1 MDQNLIN
8 QLFQVCLIPMLG
20 ALTTFIV
27 IWIKAKSAELQKKTN
42 NDVLNKYVQ
51 MATDTITN
59 CVIATNQTYVNSLKE
74 QGKFDEAAQ
83 KEAFQRTYQAV
94 LLILSDDVKEY
105 LNNAFGDLNKYLQEK
120 IESTVNNYRTP
131 SNDLKQ

>member
-1 MDQNLIN
+1 MLIF
-8 QLFQVCLIPMLG
+8 L
-20 ALTTFIV
+20 
-27 IWIKAKSAELQKKTN
+27 AKNGILEQAKRMNDEEAKKKTN
-42 NDVLNKYVQ
+42 NDILNKYVQ

-83 KEAFQRTYQAV
+83 KEAFQKTYQAV
-94 LLILSDDVKEY
+94 LLILSDDAKEY

-131 SNDLKQ
+131 SDELKQ

>member
-42 NDVLNKYVQ
+42 NDILNKYVQ

-94 LLILSDDVKEY
+94 LLILSDDAKEY

-120 IESTVNNYRTP
+120 IESTVNNCRTP

>member
-42 NDVLNKYVQ
+42 NDILNKYVQ

-74 QGKFDEAAQ
+74 QGKFDETAQ

-94 LLILSDDVKEY
+94 LLILSDDAKEY

-120 IESTVNNYRTP
+120 IEATVNNYRTP
-131 SNDLKQ
+131 SDDLKQ

>member
-27 IWIKAKSAELQKKTN
+27 IWIKAKSTELQKKTN
-42 NDVLNKYVQ
+42 SDILNKYVQ

-94 LLILSDDVKEY
+94 LLILSDDAKEY

>member
-42 NDVLNKYVQ
+42 NDILNKYVQ

-94 LLILSDDVKEY
+94 LLILSDDAKEY
-105 LNNAFGDLNKYLQEK
+105 LNDAFGDLNKYLQEK
-120 IESTVNNYRTP
+120 IEATVNNYRTP
-131 SNDLKQ
+131 SDDLK

>member
-42 NDVLNKYVQ
+42 NDILNKYVQ

-94 LLILSDDVKEY
+94 LLILSDDAKEY

-120 IESTVNNYRTP
+120 IEFTVNNYRTP

>member
-8 QLFQVCLIPMLG
+8 QLFQVCSIPMLR
-20 ALTTFIV
+20 ALTTFVV

-42 NDVLNKYVQ
+42 NDILNKYVQ

-59 CVIATNQTYVNSLKE
+59 CVIATTQTYVNSLKE

-94 LLILSDDVKEY
+94 LLILSDDAKEY

-131 SNDLKQ
+131 SDDLKQ

>member
-42 NDVLNKYVQ
+42 NDILNKYVQ

-94 LLILSDDVKEY
+94 LLILSDDAKEY

-120 IESTVNNYRTP
+120 IEATVNNYRTP
-131 SNDLKQ
+131 NDDLKQ

>member
-42 NDVLNKYVQ
+42 NDILNKYVQ

-94 LLILSDDVKEY
+94 LLILSDDAKEY

-120 IESTVNNYRTP
+120 IESTVNNYRAP

>member
-42 NDVLNKYVQ
+42 NDILNKYVQ

-94 LLILSDDVKEY
+94 LLILRDDAKEY

-131 SNDLKQ
+131 SNNLKQ

>member
-8 QLFQVCLIPMLG
+8 QLFQVCLIPMFG

-94 LLILSDDVKEY
+94 LLILSDDAKEY

>member
-1 MDQNLIN
+1 
-8 QLFQVCLIPMLG
+8 MLG

-42 NDVLNKYVQ
+42 NDILNKYVQ

-94 LLILSDDVKEY
+94 LLILSDDAKEY

-131 SNDLKQ
+131 SDDLKQ

>member
-42 NDVLNKYVQ
+42 NDILNKYVQ

-74 QGKFDEAAQ
+74 QGKFDEAGQ

-94 LLILSDDVKEY
+94 LLILSDDAKEY

>member
-8 QLFQVCLIPMLG
+8 QLFQVCLIPMLS
-20 ALTTFIV
+20 ALTTFVV

-42 NDVLNKYVQ
+42 NDILNKYVQ

-94 LLILSDDVKEY
+94 LLILSDDAKEY

-120 IESTVNNYRTP
+120 IESTVNNYRTS

>member
-42 NDVLNKYVQ
+42 NDILNKYVQ

-83 KEAFQRTYQAV
+83 KEAFQRTYQTV
-94 LLILSDDVKEY
+94 LLILSDDAKEY

-120 IESTVNNYRTP
+120 IESTVNNYRAP
-131 SNDLKQ
+131 SDDLK

>member
-42 NDVLNKYVQ
+42 NNILNKYVR

-94 LLILSDDVKEY
+94 LLILSDDAKEY

>member
-42 NDVLNKYVQ
+42 NDILNKYVQ
-51 MATDTITN
+51 MATDTIAN

-94 LLILSDDVKEY
+94 LLILSDDAKEY

>member
-42 NDVLNKYVQ
+42 NDILNKYVQ

-94 LLILSDDVKEY
+94 LLILSDEAKEY

>member
-74 QGKFDEAAQ
+74 QGKFDEVAQ

-94 LLILSDDVKEY
+94 LLILSDDAKEY